1 MKHLSIIEKLFATNI
16 TLIGLVALA
25 FIPED
30 TGSNDAG
37 AIGWGIY
44 FCLVFVVM
52 TLVIRS
58 WIDFAEY
65 RLSKFR
71 MESFHAEE
79 EPPLGCVLPAPS
91 WEDDDLQWEDDH
103 CEYCDSD
110 ESVRVIEPA
119 DAASQEDADEYW
131 RWLMEEKQADEK
143 GGK

>member
-1 MKHLSIIEKLFATNI
+1 MKHLSVIERMKHLSVIERLFATNI
-16 TLIGLVALA
+16 TLIGLVVLA

-30 TGSNDAG
+30 TESNEAG
-37 AIGWGIY
+37 AIGWGLY

-65 RLSKFR
+65 RLDKFR
-71 MESFHAEE
+71 MESFQ
-79 EPPLGCVLPAPS
+79 
-91 WEDDDLQWEDDH
+91 WEDDELQWEDDY

-119 DAASQEDADEYW
+119 DTTSQEDADEYW

>member
-30 TGSNDAG
+30 TRSNDAG

-44 FCLVFVVM
+44 FSLVFVVM
-52 TLVIRS
+52 TLAIRS

-65 RLSKFR
+65 HLSKFR
-71 MESFHAEE
+71 MESFQWED
-79 EPPLGCVLPAPS
+79 
-91 WEDDDLQWEDDH
+91 EDDDLQWERGNDY
-103 CEYCDSD
+103 CEYCAGG
-110 ESVRVIEPA
+110 EWVRVIEPA